1 MEIVEKDYHLGKM
14 LIDIENMVT
23 MRAEENSL
31 ALHIQANPMLPEALH
46 GDEQRI
52 KQCIINFLTNSLK
65 YTREGQV
72 TLQVDFTDKDKD
84 TIDLRITVTDT
95 GIGIEED
102 KLAILFE
109 PFVRLDRSKNEH
121 IEGTGLGLSI
131 TKKLID
137 RMEGRLSVESVY
149 GSVFSFTLPQKVAG
163 PDLLGDYKEKLR
175 RVAERKS
182 AREEFTAPGARI
194 LAVDDNRVNITVA
207 RGLLRRL
214 KVQFDSAT
222 SGQECLDKFAKNDYD
237 IILLDHM
244 MPVMDGVQ
252 TLHRM
257 QETER
262 FRQNAPAVIA
272 MTANAVIGAREKY
285 LEEGFTDY
293 LSKPIDHKSL
303 EEMIRAYLP
312 EEMIRYNE

>member
-1 MEIVEKDYHLGKM
+1 
-14 LIDIENMVT
+14 
-23 MRAEENSL
+23 
-31 ALHIQANPMLPEALH
+31 
-46 GDEQRI
+46 
-52 KQCIINFLTNSLK
+52 
-65 YTREGQV
+65 
-72 TLQVDFTDKDKD
+72 
-84 TIDLRITVTDT
+84 
-95 GIGIEED
+95 
-102 KLAILFE
+102 
-109 PFVRLDRSKNEH
+109 
-121 IEGTGLGLSI
+121 
-131 TKKLID
+131 
-137 RMEGRLSVESVY
+137 MEGRLSVESVY
-149 GSVFSFTLPQKVAG
+149 GRGSVFSFTLPQKVAG

-175 RVAERKS
+175 RVAERES